1 MSKRQR
7 RKVALYGSLAAAS
20 SVPDSQFRKTVGR
33 IKQNGHGG
41 NNGKSKPHRKRA
53 SQLKQLPELV
63 H

>member
-20 SVPDSQFRKTVGR
+20 SVPDSQFRKVVGR
-33 IKQNGHGG
+33 IKNNGHGG
-41 NNGKSKPHRKRA
+41 NGKSKPHRKRA